1 MSSGNPSVRLAHG
14 GEHQGVNDIPKELLR
29 AINMDDSSEH
39 PSDSAGG
46 LGNMPELTLLLEDDE
61 VIKRFSVSQI
71 TVNLR
76 TCCCAWV
83 IIYYAPGSLAR
94 GIMHWWPS
102 SVCLSICL
110 VPDPES
116 KTEGH
121 SKLRFVGKEAHD
133 TGDPLPHLMRP
144 LSAVIEIS
152 HIFGV
157 GRPTNFDLGIQME
170 FDDPHHRHARWPQR
184 WRL

>member
-1 MSSGNPSVRLAHG
+1 MTNIINVAAVCCIEIAAAASIRSESERMSSGNPSVRLAHG

-94 GIMHWWPS
+94 GIMH
-102 SVCLSICL
+102 
-110 VPDPES
+110 
-116 KTEGH
+116 
-121 SKLRFVGKEAHD
+121 
-133 TGDPLPHLMRP
+133 
-144 LSAVIEIS
+144 
-152 HIFGV
+152 
-157 GRPTNFDLGIQME
+157 
-170 FDDPHHRHARWPQR
+170 
-184 WRL
+184 